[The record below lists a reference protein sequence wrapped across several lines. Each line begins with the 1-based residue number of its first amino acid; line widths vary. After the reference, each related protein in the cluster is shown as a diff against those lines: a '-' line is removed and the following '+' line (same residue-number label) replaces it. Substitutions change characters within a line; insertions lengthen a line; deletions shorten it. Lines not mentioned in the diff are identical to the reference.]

1 MADMADMA
9 DRDSGQRGA
18 AVLLRGA
25 RMIDPARAM
34 DGPGAVVISDGRI
47 VACGLASG
55 SGESALLG
63 PDVTRAL
70 GRMEAEG
77 RRVRVIDLPAGWVVA
92 PGFVDLHAH
101 LREPGFE
108 AKETI
113 LTGARAAAHGG
124 FTTICAMPNTN
135 PVIDTRAGV
144 EFVQRAAAE
153 ADAHVRVIAAISK
166 GEQGAELSEM
176 GELAEAGAVAFS
188 DDGRPVSS
196 GKVMRHALEYAAPLG
211 LPIVEHCQDEELVG
225 AGVMHEGAAATR
237 LGLKGWPAAGEVVM
251 LARDLELV
259 RATGARYHAAHL
271 SVAGAVDLVRAAKL
285 AGLAVSA
292 EVTPHHL
299 LLTDDWVAGE
309 RTGPLAEALTALTG
323 EALPEGPRYDANAK
337 VNPPLRTAEDCAA
350 LLAGLLDGTIDA
362 IATDHAPHTQV
373 DKDGEFGEAAF
384 GISGFE
390 TALAALLTLVHTGQL
405 PLTTLI
411 AALTVRPAQ
420 AWGLDAGTLEPGA
433 LADLVIFDPAEEWTM
448 DPARFASLGKN
459 TPLAGV
465 RLRGRVRQTWLGGRM
480 VYDAA
485 DEPAA
490 TLRDTE

>member
-1 MADMADMA
+1 MA
-9 DRDSGQRGA
+9 DRESGQRGA
-18 AVLLRGA
+18 AILLRGA
-25 RMIDPARAM
+25 RVIDPARAM

-55 SGESALLG
+55 VGENVALG

-77 RRVRVIDLPAGWVVA
+77 RHTQVIDLPAGWVIA

-101 LREPGFE
+101 LREPGYE
-108 AKETI
+108 AKETVR
-113 LTGARAAAHGG
+113 TGARAAARGG

-135 PVIDTRAGV
+135 PVIDSRAGV
-144 EFVQRAAAE
+144 ELVQRAAAE
-153 ADAHVRVIAAISK
+153 ADARVYVIAAISK

-176 GELAEAGAVAFS
+176 GELADAGVVAFS

-225 AGVMHEGAAATR
+225 AGVMHEGPTATR

-259 RATGARYHAAHL
+259 RVTGARYHAAHL
-271 SVAGAVDLVRAAKL
+271 SVAGAVDLVRAAKQ
-285 AGLAVSA
+285 AGLPVTA

-309 RTGPLAEALTALTG
+309 RTGPLADALAELTG
-323 EALPEGPRYDANAK
+323 APLSDGPRYDANAK
-337 VNPPLRTAEDCAA
+337 VNPPLRTAADCAA
-350 LLAGLLDGTIDA
+350 LLAGLLDGVIDA

-373 DKDGEFGEAAF
+373 DKEGEFGEAAF

-390 TALAALLTLVHTGQL
+390 TALAGLLALVHTGKL
-405 PLTTLI
+405 PLATLI
-411 AALTVRPAQ
+411 AALSTRPAQ

-433 LADLVIFDPAEEWTM
+433 PADLVIFDPAEEWTV

-465 RLRGRVRQTWLGGRM
+465 TLRGRVRQTWLAGRK
-480 VYDAA
+480 VYEAA

-490 TLRDTE
+490 TLND